1 MAGGAPVYSASARVS
16 RARPFYADYADAYDL
31 LISDPVEPWVEAVHE
46 RLLAGGWPSALVLDA
61 GCGTGRHA
69 AALAAKGHR
78 VDLADASQRL
88 LKQAASRNPS
98 ALAVHTDLCALTVSR
113 RYQAVTCRGVLND
126 MTSDTERDAVLR
138 AFAGALSDG
147 GMLMLDVREPDGS
160 RRRADGVRRQRTAD
174 LGARGILEFASIVT
188 WEAGLLH
195 VVEDYQLR
203 TPGAPASHH
212 QFDFTMRPWSPQE
225 VRERLTGAGFGHI
238 EIGPGVGR
246 TTGDRLFIF
255 ARL

>member
-1 MAGGAPVYSASARVS
+1 VYSASARVS
-16 RARPFYADYADAYDL
+16 RVRPFYADYADAYDL

-46 RLLAGGWPSALVLDA
+46 RLLVGGWPSAVVLDA

-69 AALAAKGHR
+69 AALAARGHH

-88 LKQAASRNPS
+88 LAQAASRNPS
-98 ALAVHTDLCALTVSR
+98 ALAVHADLCALTVSR
-113 RYQAVTCRGVLND
+113 RYQAVMCRGVLND
-126 MTSDTERDAVLR
+126 MTTAAERDSVLR
-138 AFAGALSDG
+138 AFAGALSGG

-174 LGARGILEFASIVT
+174 LGARGILELASTVT

-195 VVEDYQLR
+195 VVEDYELR
-203 TPGAPASHH
+203 TPGTPARRYR
-212 QFDFTMRPWSPQE
+212 FDFTMRPWSPQE
-225 VRERLTGAGFGHI
+225 IRERLTMAGFSRI

-246 TTGDRLFIF
+246 TTGDRLFVF